1 MISALSVA
9 TTTGPTAAAVARSST
24 CTIIGLPQRSA
35 SGFPGSRIEASRAGM
50 RTRTSPAAIGFRV
63 APAQHALV
71 SITPLKLDPRPLR
84 GAYTGCQRRG
94 NRLSVR
100 PHSRRARH
108 AKSASPMDSF
118 EVNKILGAVLFT
130 CLVLLALNIT
140 AGALFTPE
148 PPKKPGYEIAVQEE
162 PAGAPAAAP
171 AAEQPIEQ
179 ALASADP
186 KRGQQTAK
194 VCQTCH
200 TFEKG
205 GPNKIGPNLWGV
217 LGRKK
222 GTEGGFA
229 YSDAIKSKGGE
240 WTVDDLNKFLANP
253 RAYAPGTKMNFAGL
267 QRENQRADAI
277 AYLNTLSDNPKP
289 LPTAAAPSR
298 QEKAQPQAAG
308 ETPARGQSAPGA
320 KPSPPPGQAQTQSPT
335 PAQPQT
341 TSPGQ

>member
-1 MISALSVA
+1 
-9 TTTGPTAAAVARSST
+9 
-24 CTIIGLPQRSA
+24 
-35 SGFPGSRIEASRAGM
+35 
-50 RTRTSPAAIGFRV
+50 
-63 APAQHALV
+63 
-71 SITPLKLDPRPLR
+71 
-84 GAYTGCQRRG
+84 
-94 NRLSVR
+94 
-100 PHSRRARH
+100 
-108 AKSASPMDSF
+108 MDSF

-130 CLVLLALNIT
+130 CLVLLALNIA

-162 PAGAPAAAP
+162 PGAAAAAAP

-186 KRGQQTAK
+186 QRGQQATR

-217 LGRKK
+217 VGRKK

-240 WTVDDLNKFLANP
+240 WTLDDLNKFLASP
-253 RAYAPGTKMNFAGL
+253 RGYAPGTKMSFAGL
-267 QRENQRADAI
+267 QRENQRADVI

-289 LPTAAAPSR
+289 LPTAAAPSG
-298 QEKAQPQAAG
+298 QEKKQPQAAG
-308 ETPARGQSAPGA
+308 ESAPQGQSAPGA
-320 KPSPPPGQAQTQSPT
+320 KPSPPSGEAKTQAPAPT
-335 PAQPQT
+335 QPQV
-341 TSPGQ
+341 TSPGQSQAPQPGSPPQPAPGQKSE

>member
-1 MISALSVA
+1 
-9 TTTGPTAAAVARSST
+9 
-24 CTIIGLPQRSA
+24 
-35 SGFPGSRIEASRAGM
+35 
-50 RTRTSPAAIGFRV
+50 
-63 APAQHALV
+63 
-71 SITPLKLDPRPLR
+71 
-84 GAYTGCQRRG
+84 
-94 NRLSVR
+94 
-100 PHSRRARH
+100 
-108 AKSASPMDSF
+108 MDSF
-118 EVNKILGAVLFT
+118 EVNKVLGAVLFT
-130 CLVLLALNIT
+130 CLVLLALNIA

-148 PPKKPGYEIAVQEE
+148 PPKKPGYEIAVQGE
-162 PAGAPAAAP
+162 PGAAPAAAP

-289 LPTAAAPSR
+289 LPTAAAPSG

-341 TSPGQ
+341 TSPGQSQAPQPGSPPSPAPGQKSQ

>member
-1 MISALSVA
+1 
-9 TTTGPTAAAVARSST
+9 
-24 CTIIGLPQRSA
+24 
-35 SGFPGSRIEASRAGM
+35 
-50 RTRTSPAAIGFRV
+50 
-63 APAQHALV
+63 
-71 SITPLKLDPRPLR
+71 
-84 GAYTGCQRRG
+84 
-94 NRLSVR
+94 
-100 PHSRRARH
+100 
-108 AKSASPMDSF
+108 MDSF

-130 CLVLLALNIT
+130 CLVLLALNIA

-162 PAGAPAAAP
+162 PGAAPAAAP

-186 KRGQQTAK
+186 KRGEQTAK

-217 LGRKK
+217 VGRKK

-240 WTVDDLNKFLANP
+240 WTLDDLNKFLVSP
-253 RAYAPGTKMNFAGL
+253 RTYAPGTKMSFAGL
-267 QRENQRADAI
+267 QRENQRADVI

-289 LPTAAAPSR
+289 LPTAAAAPAG
-298 QEKAQPQAAG
+298 QEKPQPGAG
-308 ETPARGQSAPGA
+308 QTAPQGQPTPGA
-320 KPSPPPGQAQTQSPT
+320 KPGPPGQAQTQSPT
-335 PAQPQT
+335 PAPPQT
-341 TSPGQ
+341 TSPGQSQAPQPGGPPSPAPGQKSQ

>member
-1 MISALSVA
+1 
-9 TTTGPTAAAVARSST
+9 
-24 CTIIGLPQRSA
+24 
-35 SGFPGSRIEASRAGM
+35 
-50 RTRTSPAAIGFRV
+50 
-63 APAQHALV
+63 
-71 SITPLKLDPRPLR
+71 
-84 GAYTGCQRRG
+84 
-94 NRLSVR
+94 
-100 PHSRRARH
+100 
-108 AKSASPMDSF
+108 MDSF
-118 EVNKILGAVLFT
+118 EVNKILGAILFT
-130 CLVLLALNIT
+130 CLVLLALNIA

-162 PAGAPAAAP
+162 PGAARAAAP

-186 KRGQQTAK
+186 KRGEQSAK

-217 LGRKK
+217 VGRKK

-240 WTVDDLNKFLANP
+240 WTVDDLNKFLTSP
-253 RAYAPGTKMNFAGL
+253 RTYAPGTKMSFAGL
-267 QRENQRADAI
+267 PQENQRADAI

-289 LPTAAAPSR
+289 LPTAAAPPG
-298 QEKAQPQAAG
+298 QEKAQPQAA
-308 ETPARGQSAPGA
+308 PQGQSAPGA
-320 KPSPPPGQAQTQSPT
+320 KPSPPPGQARTQSPA

-341 TSPGQ
+341 TPPGQSQAPQPGSPPSPAPGQKSQ

>member
-1 MISALSVA
+1 
-9 TTTGPTAAAVARSST
+9 
-24 CTIIGLPQRSA
+24 
-35 SGFPGSRIEASRAGM
+35 
-50 RTRTSPAAIGFRV
+50 
-63 APAQHALV
+63 
-71 SITPLKLDPRPLR
+71 
-84 GAYTGCQRRG
+84 
-94 NRLSVR
+94 
-100 PHSRRARH
+100 
-108 AKSASPMDSF
+108 MDSF
-118 EVNKILGAVLFT
+118 EVNKILGAILFT
-130 CLVLLALNIT
+130 CLVLLALNIA

-162 PAGAPAAAP
+162 PGAAPAGAP

-186 KRGQQTAK
+186 KRGEQTTR

-205 GPNKIGPNLWGV
+205 GANKIGPNLWGV

-222 GTEGGFA
+222 ASEAGFA
-229 YSDAIKSKGGE
+229 YSDALKSKGGE

-253 RAYAPGTKMNFAGL
+253 RAYAPGTKMSFAGL
-267 QRENQRADAI
+267 PRENPRADVI

-289 LPTAAAPSR
+289 LPTAAAPSG

-308 ETPARGQSAPGA
+308 ENPPQGQPAPGA
-320 KPSPPPGQAQTQSPT
+320 KPSPPPGQAQTQSPA

-341 TSPGQ
+341 TSPGQSQAPQPGSPPSPAPGQKSQ